1 MATSN
6 YLFCE
11 FLNSVSKGT
20 FLTCI
25 YMCKHEGNAV
35 NMKVRR
41 KLTFKKY
48 LYSDTYPIMS
58 RYFVISLHVT

>member
-1 MATSN
+1 
-6 YLFCE
+6 
-11 FLNSVSKGT
+11 
-20 FLTCI
+20 
-25 YMCKHEGNAV
+25 MCKHEGNAV

-58 RYFVISLHVT
+58 RYFVTPLHVTSFFYCSIILL